1 MAESSSPPTSHYFNL
16 TYPLPYVAHVEI
28 NRPEKL
34 NAFIEPMW
42 LHLPRLFSHL
52 SSSPSIRAII
62 LSGAGPKAFT
72 AGLDITAITSGP
84 LSQSAAPPPSATP
97 KPTTTHTIPPYSQP
111 TGTPYTTQTPPPPP
125 PTPTDPARLA
135 RSLLTHITT
144 FQSSLTSLETC
155 PKPIIA
161 VLHGHCYGLGIDLSL
176 CADLR
181 ICTPSAKFA
190 VKEVDL
196 GLAADVGTLSR
207 LGKVTGNS
215 SWVKDVCISAREF
228 DAHEALQFGF
238 VSRITSPAALPSASE
253 DGEMQAKE
261 KETAMSAAL
270 QWASTVASKSPIAV
284 QGTKELLNWSRD
296 HSVADGLRYTAV
308 WNGAMLQTED
318 VGRAMRAGGVGKGK
332 EKKKPRFEKL

>member
-1 MAESSSPPTSHYFNL
+1 
-16 TYPLPYVAHVEI
+16 
-28 NRPEKL
+28 
-34 NAFIEPMW
+34 MW

-84 LSQSAAPPPSATP
+84 LSQSAAPPLSTTP
-97 KPTTTHTIPPYSQP
+97 KTTTTHTPTPYSQP

-144 FQSSLTSLETC
+144 FQSSLTCLETC

-207 LGKVTGNS
+207 LGKVTGNA

-238 VSRITSPAALPSASE
+238 
-253 DGEMQAKE
+253 
-261 KETAMSAAL
+261 
-270 QWASTVASKSPIAV
+270 
-284 QGTKELLNWSRD
+284 
-296 HSVADGLRYTAV
+296 
-308 WNGAMLQTED
+308 
-318 VGRAMRAGGVGKGK
+318 
-332 EKKKPRFEKL
+332 

>member
-1 MAESSSPPTSHYFNL
+1 
-16 TYPLPYVAHVEI
+16 
-28 NRPEKL
+28 
-34 NAFIEPMW
+34 MW

-52 SSSPSIRAII
+52 SSSPSIRVII

-84 LSQSAAPPPSATP
+84 LSQSAPPPPSTTP
-97 KPTTTHTIPPYSQP
+97 QTTTIPPYSQP

-135 RSLLTHITT
+135 RSLLTHIST

-207 LGKVTGNS
+207 LGKVAGNA

-228 DAHEALQFGF
+228 DAQEALKFGF
-238 VSRITSPAALPSASE
+238 VSRITGPAPAPPSADAE
-253 DGEMQAKE
+253 GMAKE

-270 QWASTVASKSPIAV
+270 QWASTVASKSPVAV